1 MGRSGI
7 TFRHVFICTG
17 KWVWSVYTLLVGL
30 RLRNVLAFFD
40 REIVMST
47 RIKKDEGL
55 GKLSSLLEI
64 KITIDTNQVPSNN
77 EEILIQSFMRFR
89 SALDKLSGEHKID
102 FFRAELT

>member
-1 MGRSGI
+1 
-7 TFRHVFICTG
+7 
-17 KWVWSVYTLLVGL
+17 
-30 RLRNVLAFFD
+30 
-40 REIVMST
+40 MST
-47 RIKKDEGL
+47 RSKKDEGL

>member
-1 MGRSGI
+1 
-7 TFRHVFICTG
+7 
-17 KWVWSVYTLLVGL
+17 VGL
-30 RLRNVLAFFD
+30 RLWGVLAFFD

-102 FFRAELT
+102 FFRAELS

>member
-1 MGRSGI
+1 
-7 TFRHVFICTG
+7 
-17 KWVWSVYTLLVGL
+17 
-30 RLRNVLAFFD
+30 
-40 REIVMST
+40 MST

-64 KITIDTNQVPSNN
+64 KITMDTDQVSNNNN

-102 FFRAELT
+102 FFRAELS

>member
-1 MGRSGI
+1 
-7 TFRHVFICTG
+7 
-17 KWVWSVYTLLVGL
+17 
-30 RLRNVLAFFD
+30 
-40 REIVMST
+40 MST

-102 FFRAELT
+102 FCRKDA